1 MLTSAR
7 GKSLG
12 TDWLSRL
19 EPIGGKLVPAARAFV
34 QCHAERMPSP
44 GTAAARWLADQ
55 IERLIDDEYYPLD
68 EQLVEG
74 AGAFLG
80 LLLIEHFGGQ
90 AREQSGCHRVQL
102 GRHGWFDPFGAID
115 EVLDADDPRACLSR
129 YLAAA
134 QSEAEQSGPVS
145 KVVSLFASVLAER
158 RPDLSIDTQFGL
170 TLGLSNGVSVDLER
184 LRRALEDEQPEAGR
198 QAAARIVS
206 LLPGSGG
213 FKHTSW
219 EEAAP
224 RLLPRLVSESFIAG
238 LPDEQDLHH
247 TEMGHDV
254 SLTLQL
260 RYGSRSR
267 YVRRSELQA
276 WLSEGARPAEQ
287 ALNNLVERS
296 RSVRLEAVDASVY
309 RIRQGDG
316 LDGARLM
323 LPDLSARLATLSQS
337 PWLLVAPHRDALLLA
352 PKQPESIRQLRL
364 RAEQAVQRAPHPVS
378 AALFELSP
386 QGLRPFSGQA

>member
-1 MLTSAR
+1 M
-7 GKSLG
+7 
-12 TDWLSRL
+12 
-19 EPIGGKLVPAARAFV
+19 PAARAFV
-34 QCHAERMPSP
+34 QCHAERLPSP
-44 GTAAARWLADQ
+44 GTASARWLADQ
-55 IERLIDDEYYPLD
+55 IERLIDDEDYPLD

-80 LLLIEHFGGQ
+80 LLLIEHFGGR
-90 AREQSGCHRVQL
+90 ARERSGCHRVQL

-115 EVLDADDPRACLSR
+115 EVLDADDPRACLSS

-145 KVVSLFASVLAER
+145 KVVGLFACVLAEQ

-170 TLGLSNGVSVDLER
+170 TLGLSNGASVDLER
-184 LRRALEDEQPEAGR
+184 LRRALEGEPLEAGW

-213 FKHTSW
+213 VAHTSW

-224 RLLPRLVSESFIAG
+224 RLLPRLVSDSFIAG

-247 TEMGHDV
+247 TGMGHDV

-276 WLSEGARPAEQ
+276 WTSEGARPAEQ
-287 ALNNLVERS
+287 ALRNLAERS
-296 RSVRLEAVDASVY
+296 RSVRLEPVDAGLY

-323 LPDLSARLATLSQS
+323 LPDLSARLAPLSQS

-364 RAEQAVQRAPHPVS
+364 WAEDAIQRAPHPVS
-378 AALFELSP
+378 AALFELSAR
-386 QGLRPFSGQA
+386 GLRPFSGRA